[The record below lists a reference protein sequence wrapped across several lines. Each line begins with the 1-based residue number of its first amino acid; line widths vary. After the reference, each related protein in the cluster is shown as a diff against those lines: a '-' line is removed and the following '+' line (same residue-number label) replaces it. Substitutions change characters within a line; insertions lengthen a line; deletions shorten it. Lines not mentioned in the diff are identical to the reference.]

1 MLFFFLLFLHVQ
13 YCPICN
19 HRAAA
24 VHSPDPCQ
32 GLLES
37 GLRRG
42 RSVMTED
49 GVGKIGASTRRPR
62 GWEVRGRSGRP
73 ASALNGGGD
82 WTRLRHNA
90 ASMTR
95 NTDIK
100 VRSEKSQAPVWR
112 TDRETSQRHTS
123 ALNVSE

>member
-1 MLFFFLLFLHVQ
+1 
-13 YCPICN
+13 
-19 HRAAA
+19 
-24 VHSPDPCQ
+24 
-32 GLLES
+32 
-37 GLRRG
+37 
-42 RSVMTED
+42 MTEG

-62 GWEVRGRSGRP
+62 GWEVRGRNGRP
-73 ASALNGGGD
+73 ASALNGEGD

-100 VRSEKSQAPVWR
+100 VWSEKSQDEAPVWR

-123 ALNVSE
+123 ALNVSL